1 MFFNVWYTEKIY
13 FALNAVLQTPSW
25 HSFTGVSPI
34 FLLSIGVATLVM
46 LIHLRKTGTISN
58 LQAVTSR
65 VPTADLEKSPTPVL
79 NNNHILQR
87 PNNM

>member
-1 MFFNVWYTEKIY
+1 M
-13 FALNAVLQTPSW
+13 
-25 HSFTGVSPI
+25 SPI

-65 VPTADLEKSPTPVL
+65 VPTADLEKSPVL

>member
-65 VPTADLEKSPTPVL
+65 VPTVL
-79 NNNHILQR
+79 IIIIIIFRNVGRVMVLPRQ
-87 PNNM
+87 

>member
-1 MFFNVWYTEKIY
+1 
-13 FALNAVLQTPSW
+13 
-25 HSFTGVSPI
+25 
-34 FLLSIGVATLVM
+34 M

-79 NNNHILQR
+79 NNIHILQR